1 MEDIIEEGPFPDC
14 GEHIFNC
21 WDCGCGESF
30 SDESIAIEGGFPT
43 QIKVSYGD
51 DPKTIPNETIVGG
64 IQFTYGNLS
73 GKYHGAHSDDLAE
86 EVCNL
91 NPGENILRVHG
102 SAQPYRSEDGGQG
115 SEWIQRIQFDTT
127 SQICGPYGGEGG
139 PKTFDSSFNDC
150 SLYFISGTVMETG
163 TLTSMTFHWKCDNST
178 TVSVF

>member
-1 MEDIIEEGPFPDC
+1 M
-14 GEHIFNC
+14 
-21 WDCGCGESF
+21 
-30 SDESIAIEGGFPT
+30 
-43 QIKVSYGD
+43 
-51 DPKTIPNETIVGG
+51 GG